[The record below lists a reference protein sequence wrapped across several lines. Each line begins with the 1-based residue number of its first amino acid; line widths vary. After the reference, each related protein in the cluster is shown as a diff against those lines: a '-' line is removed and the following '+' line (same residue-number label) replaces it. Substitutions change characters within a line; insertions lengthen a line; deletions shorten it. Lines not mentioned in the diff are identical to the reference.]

1 MRMGRETSVCWCFST
16 HTHTHAHTHT
26 YTQILEDEEAH
37 LLPGGALTTADPRP
51 NAYVPSGEG
60 DLPLPKPYGCHAPFK
75 PSEPGANMRHIR
87 KPEPIPIDI

>member
-1 MRMGRETSVCWCFST
+1 MYVGVSA